1 MPPRRRSVTP
11 HQLPLTF
18 GAPSRRSSWASA
30 ELPDARVYGGAPVE
44 PFPLTA
50 GLVDGFRQEFSRGV
64 EAVLDAA
71 DIGAARR
78 ASEHMKRL
86 GAAWR
91 TFTVTW
97 LAPGLEEALGYARA
111 RSVRTKLTVPAWTWE
126 APFHPMLSDVQAFA
140 VFVRDRQAWAREAIK
155 ATTQP
160 FDALNTLATAHR
172 ITLYRPRV
180 QRASIG
186 RLSIGIAPMPD
197 EIARAALGRVG
208 EALRA
213 LDEQRRVPWLPARLP
228 PITLVNECLYVG
240 GIRFNGGYDPRLR
253 TVDIC
258 ASWAATE
265 ESVREIAMTIAH
277 ESGHHIW
284 RTVLSGDAQAEWT
297 DAINRPVMVRAADI
311 AAAWRPGESADAFI
325 ERVSE
330 TDPVMALRLGGEM
343 SFGTLAG
350 WERGHFA
357 AMGPKAV
364 VRLSANPVTIYGAK
378 SPEEAFCEALGLLAA
393 YGPRTVLPEVAAIL
407 QTIVPTVR
415 PKSNDLIEHMA
426 LHTGIETVMEA
437 EERDEHEA
445 HARHLR
451 QRRRRHK
458 RNAAPTAAGYEP
470 DPDAPALGEWDRSG
484 KEPRWRQGHESLVR
498 DGLRSWKG
506 DPITMRLHIADER
519 EREPEPGSGTGKI
532 LRAQARALLWELAH
546 HARPSP
552 VALHRGSH
560 IEPNGIQSWSEKR
573 RIASSWASRNGG
585 RVFTLP
591 KGTRGLRVLDY
602 TSSAF
607 DSEAEWVVDT
617 LTKANGHQ
625 RRHKSNSA
633 RAAREMMREE
643 PYTETTDWGE
653 TRTRTRREEYTVPAH
668 VTPDHWT
675 DPATLAA
682 IAAARNTQ
690 QGYNKRLGAGN
701 FGIGYRAD
709 TPDGPRLVKIPAAH
723 NIHEQPWTREQQTH
737 NILHEAGV
745 ANELAALGYSVI
757 PRGVYAEWGGGSPA
771 FVRELGEPVTSLS
784 PAEYGEVER
793 QLLSIERDHGWRVV
807 DELQMY
813 RRPDGSVFVGDVGI
827 WWAPSYRTKRW
838 TLSGSGGSSLDR
850 LLKTL
855 QQQTLP
861 GLAVQPPSGR
871 PRSPEY
877 AYLDRV
883 PVMTLATLAEYEER
897 LSESLG
903 KLRET
908 PDFYTRKGG
917 GLWRSMDARYAQSV
931 LQGVA
936 EREAMGIPTPDDVRS
951 VVPAAREVLRFT
963 GDPDPDDDD

>member
-50 GLVDGFRQEFSRGV
+50 GLVDGFRQEFSRSV

-97 LAPGLEEALGYARA
+97 LTHGLEEALGYARA

-126 APFHPMLSDVQAFA
+126 APFHPMLSEVQAFA

-155 ATTQP
+155 ATAQP

-437 EERDEHEA
+437 EERDEHAA

-451 QRRRRHK
+451 QRRRHK
-458 RNAAPTAAGYEP
+458 R
-470 DPDAPALGEWDRSG
+470 
-484 KEPRWRQGHESLVR
+484 
-498 DGLRSWKG
+498 
-506 DPITMRLHIADER
+506 
-519 EREPEPGSGTGKI
+519 
-532 LRAQARALLWELAH
+532 
-546 HARPSP
+546 
-552 VALHRGSH
+552 
-560 IEPNGIQSWSEKR
+560 
-573 RIASSWASRNGG
+573 
-585 RVFTLP
+585 
-591 KGTRGLRVLDY
+591 
-602 TSSAF
+602 
-607 DSEAEWVVDT
+607 
-617 LTKANGHQ
+617 
-625 RRHKSNSA
+625 NSA
-633 RAAREMMREE
+633 RAERRREREVDGRR
-643 PYTETTDWGE
+643 ETVIVPASLSRGHFRQADVQRDTRIAE
-653 TRTRTRREEYTVPAH
+653 RTRERSFLYDTASGERVYGRSE
-668 VTPDHWT
+668 
-675 DPATLAA
+675 L
-682 IAAARNTQ
+682 
-690 QGYNKRLGAGN
+690 LGSGN
-701 FGIGYRAD
+701 FGIGYRVD
-709 TPDGPRLVKIPAAH
+709 DDGGARVVKVPAAIDIQ
-723 NIHEQPWTREQQTH
+723 NRVWTREGQTR
-737 NILHEAGV
+737 NFRHEAGV
-745 ANELAALGYSVI
+745 ANELAALGYSII
-757 PRGVYAEWGGGSPA
+757 PRTTYVEFGRGTPALVRDYGLPAGPLSVEEYAE
-771 FVRELGEPVTSLS
+771 L
-784 PAEYGEVER
+784 ER
-793 QLLSIERDHGWRVV
+793 QLFDIERRHGWGVH
-807 DELQMY
+807 DDLAIY
-813 RRPDGSVFVGDVGI
+813 RRHDGSVFVGDVGF
-827 WWAPSYRTKRW
+827 WTAPRPRVKGKRRVW
-838 TLSGSGGSSLDR
+838 DAFLSDLDHLLSKVREEHGVPHDAALYHIIRDAKRVLRLREFDTLDSFDR
-850 LLKTL
+850 RLVADFIATVRDREAL
-855 QQQTLP
+855 
-861 GLAVQPPSGR
+861 GLATPAEFAPAV
-871 PRSPEY
+871 
-877 AYLDRV
+877 AI
-883 PVMTLATLAEYEER
+883 ATKFA
-897 LSESLG
+897 S
-903 KLRET
+903 
-908 PDFYTRKGG
+908 
-917 GLWRSMDARYAQSV
+917 A
-931 LQGVA
+931 
-936 EREAMGIPTPDDVRS
+936 
-951 VVPAAREVLRFT
+951 
-963 GDPDPDDDD
+963 